1 MTIPRY
7 DHTTT
12 GKEGFIFMRKVKI
25 TCDSTCDLSPELYE
39 RYGVSVIP
47 LRVALGDRLCR
58 DGLDV
63 TPEEIFSYVEETGE
77 LPTTSAIS
85 VGEYTDFFQ
94 GFLAQGFEVVHIN
107 LSSGISSSHQ
117 NACIAAQELENVH
130 VIDSCSLSTGSGHLV
145 ILAAELASAGYDGA
159 NIAKALDDMKEHL
172 DVSFVLQNL
181 DYLHKGGRCN
191 GMARFGANMLK
202 LRPEIVMENGT
213 LHVGKLY
220 RGTMEKSILDY
231 VRGRLESA
239 GPVNYDRI
247 FVTHSG
253 VPKEIV
259 NQVIALVKE
268 LHPFEEV
275 VETVAGSTI
284 SCHCGPCC
292 LGVLFFR
299 K

>member
-1 MTIPRY
+1 ML
-7 DHTTT
+7 
-12 GKEGFIFMRKVKI
+12 KVKI
-25 TCDSTCDLSPELYE
+25 TCDSTCDLTPELYA

-47 LRVALGDRLCR
+47 LCVALGDRLCR
-58 DGLDV
+58 DGEDIA
-63 TPEEIFSYVEETGE
+63 PEELFSYVEETGK

-85 VGEYTDFFQ
+85 VGEYANFFRPLVAN
-94 GFLAQGFEVVHIN
+94 GYEIVHIN
-107 LSSGISSSHQ
+107 LSSSLSSSHQ
-117 NACIAAQELENVH
+117 NARIAAQAVGNVS
-130 VIDSCSLSTGSGHLV
+130 VVDSQSLSTGSGHLV

-159 NIAKALDDMKEHL
+159 YIAKALNDMKGHL
-172 DVSFVLQNL
+172 DVSFVLQTL

-191 GMARFGANMLK
+191 GIARFGANMLK
-202 LRPEIVMENGT
+202 LRPEIIMENGT

-220 RGTMEKSILDY
+220 RGSMEKSILDY
-231 VRGRLESA
+231 VRGRLE
-239 GPVNYDRI
+239 GVGQVNYDRI

-253 VPKEIV
+253 VPREIV
-259 NQVIALVKE
+259 DQVIALVKE

-275 VETVAGSTI
+275 IETIAGSTI

>member
-1 MTIPRY
+1 MIL
-7 DHTTT
+7 
-12 GKEGFIFMRKVKI
+12 MSNVKI
-25 TCDSTCDLSPELYE
+25 TCDSTCDLSPEIYE

-47 LRVALGDRLCR
+47 LCVALGARLCR
-58 DGLDV
+58 DGMDV
-63 TPEEIFSYVEETGE
+63 APEELFSYVEETGK

-94 GFLAQGFEVVHIN
+94 GFVNEGFEVVHIN
-107 LSSGISSSHQ
+107 LSSAISSSHQ
-117 NACIAAQELENVH
+117 NACIAAREVGNVS
-130 VIDSCSLSTGSGHLV
+130 VVDSQSLSTGSGHLV

-159 NIAKALDDMKEHL
+159 YIAKALDDMKGHL
-172 DVSFVLQNL
+172 DVSFVLQTL

-220 RGTMEKSILDY
+220 RGSMEKTILDY
-231 VRGRLESA
+231 VRGRLE
-239 GPVNYDRI
+239 GVGQVNYDRI

-259 NQVIALVKE
+259 DQVIALVKD

-275 VETVAGSTI
+275 IETVAGSTI

>member
-1 MTIPRY
+1 ML
-7 DHTTT
+7 
-12 GKEGFIFMRKVKI
+12 KVKI
-25 TCDSTCDLSPELYE
+25 TCDSTSDLSPELYA

-47 LRVALGDRLCR
+47 LCVALGDRICR
-58 DGLDV
+58 DGVDV
-63 TPEEIFSYVEETGE
+63 VPEELFSYVEETGK
-77 LPTTSAIS
+77 LPTSSAIS
-85 VGEYTDFFQ
+85 LGEYMDFFQ
-94 GFLAQGFEVVHIN
+94 GFVNGGFEVVHIS
-107 LSSGISSSHQ
+107 LSSALSSSHR
-117 NACIAAQELENVH
+117 NACLAAQEVENVH
-130 VIDSCSLSTGSGHLV
+130 IVDSRSLSTGSGHLV

-159 NIAKALDDMKEHL
+159 YIAKALDEKKEHL
-172 DVSFVLQNL
+172 DVSFVLQTL

-213 LHVGKLY
+213 LHIGKLY
-220 RGTMEKSILDY
+220 RGSMEKTILDY
-231 VRGRLESA
+231 VRGRLEGV
-239 GPVNYDRI
+239 GPVNDKRI

-259 NQVIALVKE
+259 EQVIALVKE

-275 VETVAGSTI
+275 IETVAGSTI